1 MNNVQ
6 NVGSHPKKES
16 MDSAWYIT
24 GFADGEGCFSI
35 SFTKRAKMKT
45 GLEIRPSFAIGQN
58 RKSLSVLK
66 MINTYFGCGAIR
78 FSKADQMY
86 KYEVRSVGDLMK
98 RIIPHFEKYPLQTS
112 KRDDFERFAKICEL
126 IYQSKHLNREYL
138 EQIIQMSFEMNPS
151 GKRKYTR
158 DELLKIL
165 VR

>member
-1 MNNVQ
+1 
-6 NVGSHPKKES
+6 
-16 MDSAWYIT
+16 
-24 GFADGEGCFSI
+24 
-35 SFTKRAKMKT
+35 MKT

-66 MINTYFGCGAIR
+66 MINAYFGCGEIR

-86 KYEVRSVGDLMK
+86 KYEVRSVGDIMK

-112 KRDDFERFAKICEL
+112 KRDEFEIFAKICEL
-126 IYQSKHLNREYL
+126 IYQSKHLNPQNL
-138 EQIIQMSFEMNPS
+138 EQIIQMASEMNPS